1 MMRSVITFGRRLLFS
16 LLGLI
21 LLLWLL
27 FYFASSTAPLP
38 SPNISSK
45 DVATSRQLLVTTV
58 QHLRRAPGGI
68 ALTFDQQQLDALL
81 NVAGY
86 AAAKVQFSGHI
97 NDYGVAL
104 HAHADASMLWPGRS
118 VRLSCLL
125 LPDATGFAISHCQLG
140 RLPLSAYLVHSSL
153 KVLLKHTLVAPADE
167 QLLALFSKGQ
177 IADGKLHFV
186 DANASAIALQLK
198 PNFYQATELA
208 LGLTPEHSAVAADV
222 SYYLQQLHQLSRQHP
237 AQRQLAFYLQ
247 QLLLLA
253 EQRSQHPQQQLT
265 QYRSALWALIAGF
278 GHRGFI
284 RYANPALTAAQVPLL
299 PRVLLANR
307 ADLSLH
313 FLYSA
318 ALQMLSSSQ
327 LSVQIGNL
335 KEILDADTGGSG
347 FSFIDLVADQAGT
360 LLAER
365 LADIDI
371 ASVKSLSVAEFE
383 ASFMPALSDFTEGL
397 SEQDMKLNYDGFDGE
412 QYQHMQQRINAR
424 LSQLTLY
431 RRTN

>member
-1 MMRSVITFGRRLLFS
+1 MRGLIRFGRRLLFS

-27 FYFASSTAPLP
+27 FYFASTTAPLP
-38 SPNISSK
+38 SQNISSK
-45 DVATSRQLLVTTV
+45 DVATSRQLLRTTLR
-58 QHLRRAPGGI
+58 HLRQAADGI

-86 AAAKVQFSGHI
+86 TAARVRFSGYI
-97 NDYGVAL
+97 SDYGVAL

-118 VRLSCLL
+118 VQLSCLL
-125 LPDATGFAISHCQLG
+125 VPGTTGFAISHCQLG
-140 RLPLSAYLVHSSL
+140 HLPLPDYLVHSSL
-153 KVLLKHTLVAPADE
+153 KALLEHTLIAPADE

-198 PNFYQATELA
+198 PNFYQATELV
-208 LGLTPEHSAVAADV
+208 LGLTPEHSAIAADV
-222 SYYLQQLHQLSRQHP
+222 SYYLQQLQQLCRQHP
-237 AQRQLAFYLQ
+237 AQRHLAFYLQ
-247 QLLLLA
+247 QLLLVA
-253 EQRSQHPQQQLT
+253 DQRSQHPQQQLA

-278 GHRGFI
+278 GHRGFA
-284 RYANPALTAAQVPLL
+284 RYANPALTAAKVPLL
-299 PRVLLANR
+299 PRVVLANR

-371 ASVKSLSVAEFE
+371 ASIKSLSVADFE
-383 ASFMPALSDFTEGL
+383 ASFMPALSDFPEGL
-397 SEQDMKLNYDGFDGE
+397 SEQDIKLNYDGFDSE
-412 QYQHMQQRINAR
+412 QFQLIQQQINAR

-431 RRTN
+431 RQAN